1 MKKMLLF
8 CVCALFA
15 ATTLCAGP
23 RGRGGFSPQFNVPRE
38 QNETVSVTG
47 TLAVA
52 NGRIA
57 LQADQKTYYI
67 IGIQQ
72 LVGFVPGLTEG
83 AKATLDGTVSSLPQ
97 AKNNYILQVSKLT
110 LDGKEYDISRER
122 QIQQTHH
129 QFMGMPYSPMYG
141 QGSRQGSHCR

>member
-8 CVCALFA
+8 SVCLLFA
-15 ATTLCAGP
+15 AATLCAGP

-83 AKATLDGTVSSLPQ
+83 AKVTLDGTVFSLPQ
-97 AKNNYILQVSKLT
+97 AKNNYILHVSKLT
-110 LDGKEYDISRER
+110 LEGKEYDTAPSLRNR
-122 QIQQTHH
+122 QPRQ
-129 QFMGMPYSPMYG
+129 QFMGMPFSPMRG
-141 QGSRQGSHCR
+141 QGSYQRMMCR